1 MSRLNLPSIPG
12 SISDEKNSNLFDVQ
26 PIAEEDEVGET
37 QFDTSFQK
45 LLSLQFPPMNPMS
58 SVKHRIGSLEESTQ
72 TQHEFNRLTGKS
84 FHNLSNNVHSLEDM
98 MREIV
103 KQSQADM
110 EGKMLLMRK
119 EYDHRFE
126 LQTNENKRLQ
136 SHIASLKADNTM
148 LKRKLQGTIE
158 KLRKLQQEFGDPD
171 DPFEEESS
179 IISATGTFNGGNSTR
194 PHTIA

>member
-1 MSRLNLPSIPG
+1 MSRLNLPPIPG

-37 QFDTSFQK
+37 QFDTSLQK

-58 SVKHRIGSLEESTQ
+58 SVKHRIGALEESTQ

-119 EYDHRFE
+119 EYDHRYIMNCFFHD
-126 LQTNENKRLQ
+126 T
-136 SHIASLKADNTM
+136 
-148 LKRKLQGTIE
+148 
-158 KLRKLQQEFGDPD
+158 
-171 DPFEEESS
+171 
-179 IISATGTFNGGNSTR
+179 
-194 PHTIA
+194 